1 MKQKYLA
8 LALAVV
14 MALSLC
20 ACGGGAVGGTSTGK
34 EDGKLSTG
42 TWQQQEAG
50 DTDLLAY
57 SAEDLTGPIPGDWTL
72 PSDFKTGDKVRVEV
86 SDDKILYGDI
96 TDGGYLNGFTVAQY
110 ADGNLTTVYEF
121 KKGVVRSWQKFFSP
135 DGSKLAVAWA
145 PSTDSTE
152 WNVTLVDLTTSGE
165 STLELPDMTF
175 TYTQTDEET
184 GESKEV
190 TEAPAFLLL
199 KWQDDKNLVVTA
211 SLAEFNDSSKQP
223 KTRVYTLP

>member
-8 LALAVV
+8 LGLALV
-14 MALSLC
+14 MAVSLC
-20 ACGGGAVGGTSTGK
+20 ACGSTGGGSANTGT
-34 EDGKLSTG
+34 EDGKLASG
-42 TWQQQEAG
+42 TWQQQETG
-50 DTDLLAY
+50 DTDLLTY
-57 SAEDLTGPIPGDWTL
+57 SAEDLTGPIPEDWTL

-86 SDDKILYGDI
+86 SGDKILYGDI

-110 ADGNLTTVYEF
+110 ADGNLTTLYEF

-135 DGSKLAVAWA
+135 DGSKLAVSWA
-145 PSTDSTE
+145 PSTDSTD
-152 WNVTLVDLTTSGE
+152 WNVTLVDLATRGE

-175 TYTQTDEET
+175 TYNQTDET
-184 GESKEV
+184 SGESKEV

-223 KTRVYTLP
+223 QTWVYTLP